1 MKKLIPYILGMITI
15 LTIIP
20 LLESITELSCS
31 WFEVLKAIPMK
42 RVLVV
47 NNEIQ
52 DLQAKLEPVSTSCIG
67 FVQNEEYP
75 EDDDEWEEDKA
86 INKIGFR

>member
-1 MKKLIPYILGMITI
+1 MKKT
-15 LTIIP
+15 
-20 LLESITELSCS
+20 
-31 WFEVLKAIPMK
+31 
-42 RVLVV
+42 LVG

-75 EDDDEWEEDKA
+75 EDDEWEEDK
-86 INKIGFR
+86 IKNKIGFR

>member
-20 LLESITELSCS
+20 LLESITELICS

-75 EDDDEWEEDKA
+75 EDDDWEEDK
-86 INKIGFR
+86 IKNKIGFR